1 MSFSDMT
8 LREFIETVAS
18 SEPAPG
24 GGTASAVAGAMGAA
38 LVSMVAGLTSPES
51 LSTEHAQKMDDI
63 RIRSRELAY
72 RLLEAADAD
81 TQAFNEVMAAYRMP
95 RATDEEKAAR
105 RAGIQKALK
114 GAVAAPRST
123 AKHALEA
130 LRMAEFA
137 AEHGNPNAASDAG
150 VGGLLLDAAVG
161 GAVFNIRIN
170 LGSIKDGDFVA
181 EMCKLAG
188 EFDEERDRRCEEVTR
203 NVRSRIHS

>member
-123 AKHALEA
+123 AEHALEA

>member
-1 MSFSDMT
+1 
-8 LREFIETVAS
+8 
-18 SEPAPG
+18 
-24 GGTASAVAGAMGAA
+24 
-38 LVSMVAGLTSPES
+38 
-51 LSTEHAQKMDDI
+51 
-63 RIRSRELAY
+63 
-72 RLLEAADAD
+72 
-81 TQAFNEVMAAYRMP
+81 
-95 RATDEEKAAR
+95 
-105 RAGIQKALK
+105 
-114 GAVAAPRST
+114 
-123 AKHALEA
+123 
-130 LRMAEFA
+130 MAEFA